1 VTIGSGRDTL
11 ALQVSEDA
19 WNGDAKFTVSV
30 DGRQIDGTQTATAL
44 HAAGQTQTF
53 NVLGNFGAGTH
64 TVSVNFTND
73 AYGGTP
79 TTDRNLYVAGAT
91 IDGNTVPG
99 ATFTEYSQGPHSF
112 SFVIPSS

>member
-1 VTIGSGRDTL
+1 
-11 ALQVSEDA
+11 
-19 WNGDAKFTVSV
+19 
-30 DGRQIDGTQTATAL
+30 L